1 MQYTRE
7 LPFIAFKSIRTGM
20 RAVPDISKLH
30 QYIFL
35 HVSHMRGVN
44 DTVAGHL
51 LCSDCAT
58 VASFPG
64 QREGESH
71 SLHMCLIVVEFHWHR
86 GQSIYVCTL
95 SSFPQAFIV
104 GLPLEIW
111 DHFRSWI
118 FHFANY
124 NTIDLRLDF
133 GESNGLIN

>member
-1 MQYTRE
+1 MVRE
-7 LPFIAFKSIRTGM
+7 QFLIT
-20 RAVPDISKLH
+20 
-30 QYIFL
+30 QNCTNIF
-35 HVSHMRGVN
+35 SPCFTYAGVN
-44 DTVAGHL
+44 NTVAEHL

-71 SLHMCLIVVEFHWHR
+71 RLHTCLIVVEFHWHN

-95 SSFPQAFIV
+95 SSSPQAFIV
-104 GLPLEIW
+104 GPPLEIW

-124 NTIDLRLDF
+124 NIIDLRLDF